1 MLLNIWVLWIGR
13 KCLLIRLLLFGINV
27 RKFLKGDILQNLSMG
42 KFSRGMKGQLRG
54 VLLVKMPARHGLTV
68 SWRSVAMLLGAGITM
83 KDYDEM
89 EDKLDSNKALEIREY
104 YTSKSECNLVEKALR
119 GML

>member
-1 MLLNIWVLWIGR
+1 
-13 KCLLIRLLLFGINV
+13 
-27 RKFLKGDILQNLSMG
+27 MG

-54 VLLVKMPARHGLTV
+54 ALLVKMPARHGLTV

-104 YTSKSECNLVEKALR
+104 YTSQSECDLVETTLGGVYYAN
-119 GML
+119 